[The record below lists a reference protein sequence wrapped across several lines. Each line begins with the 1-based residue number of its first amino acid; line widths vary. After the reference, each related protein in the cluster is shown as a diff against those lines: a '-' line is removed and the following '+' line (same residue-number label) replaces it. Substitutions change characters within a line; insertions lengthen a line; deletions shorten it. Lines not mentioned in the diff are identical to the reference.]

1 MVTRSHNTDNKLGK
15 ATTTA
20 SMSTLR
26 ADLLSTASHFREKGQ
41 YSQAQS
47 IYKQILTSNPVD
59 VDALFGF
66 GLLAKKLKQTDVAIT
81 IFEKIIYLDN
91 TNYLAFLQRGLM
103 HSQNNNYDKAI
114 SDFDSAIAI
123 EPNFFEALSS
133 RGIALSKQSK
143 FDAAL
148 VDFCVAVK
156 LRSDSADAYY
166 NRALAYTNLKK
177 FELAVADYTKAITH
191 NPNHFQALNNRGMAL
206 RELRRF
212 DEAIEDFGNCVD
224 LKPDFADGYW
234 NKALTHLMI
243 GDYKIGWKLYEYRWS
258 SKNFTSKK
266 RDFDKPLW
274 VGTQS
279 LSGKT
284 ILLHS
289 EQGLGDSLQFCRYI
303 KNFTK
308 LKCRVL
314 LEIESPLLGI
324 MENLLPVAQIFK
336 KDSSLPT
343 FDFHCPLM
351 SLPLAFNTTV
361 ETIPFSSSYLAADRD
376 RIRWW
381 QEHLGKKTP
390 PRIGLVWR
398 GNPEH
403 PKDQRRSIELASIVN
418 KLTPDFDWYSL
429 QLEISDE
436 EKYLIEQNTHLTHF
450 GPLIGDFAET
460 AALCKVLDAVVC
472 VDTSIAHLCGAIGL
486 PVHLL
491 LGFNADFRWHAEG
504 ERTPWYMTTRIYRQE
519 TDGCW
524 QRPLQLAIDGIRT
537 SHESCLNQQQTT

>member
-1 MVTRSHNTDNKLGK
+1 MVMRSPNKEDKLGK

-26 ADLLSTASHFREKGQ
+26 ADLLSTAAHYREKGR
-41 YSQAQS
+41 YSKAQS
-47 IYKQILTSNPVD
+47 IYKQILTSNPID

-66 GLLAKKLKQTDVAIT
+66 GLLAKKLKQKDVAT
-81 IFEKIIYLDN
+81 AIFEKIIYLDN
-91 TNYLAFLQRGLM
+91 TNYLAFLQRGLI
-103 HSQNNNYDKAI
+103 HSQNKEYELAINN
-114 SDFDSAIAI
+114 FDAALAI

-133 RGIALSKQSK
+133 RGIAFSKQLN
-143 FDAAL
+143 FNAAHF
-148 VDFCVAVK
+148 DFCAAVK
-156 LRSDSADAYY
+156 LRPDSADAYY
-166 NRALAYTNLKK
+166 NRALARMNLKK
-177 FELAVADYTKAITH
+177 FDLAIADYTKAITH

-243 GDYKIGWKLYEYRWS
+243 GDYKIGWKLYEHRWS
-258 SKNFTSKK
+258 STNFTSKK

-274 VGTQS
+274 IGTQS

-303 KNFTK
+303 KNFKK
-308 LKCRVL
+308 LNCRVL

-324 MENLLPVAQIFK
+324 MENLLPTAQIFK

-381 QEHLGKKTP
+381 QEHLGKKK
-390 PRIGLVWR
+390 I
-398 GNPEH
+398 PE
-403 PKDQRRSIELASIVN
+403 
-418 KLTPDFDWYSL
+418 
-429 QLEISDE
+429 
-436 EKYLIEQNTHLTHF
+436 
-450 GPLIGDFAET
+450 
-460 AALCKVLDAVVC
+460 
-472 VDTSIAHLCGAIGL
+472 
-486 PVHLL
+486 
-491 LGFNADFRWHAEG
+491 LG
-504 ERTPWYMTTRIYRQE
+504 
-519 TDGCW
+519 
-524 QRPLQLAIDGIRT
+524 
-537 SHESCLNQQQTT
+537 

>member
-1 MVTRSHNTDNKLGK
+1 MVMRSPNKEDKLGK

-20 SMSTLR
+20 PISTLR
-26 ADLLSTASHFREKGQ
+26 ADLLSTASNFREKGQ

-59 VDALFGF
+59 VDALFGL
-66 GLLAKKLKQTDVAIT
+66 GLLAKKLKQTDVAT
-81 IFEKIIYLDN
+81 AIFEKIIYLDN
-91 TNYLAFLQRGLM
+91 TNYLAFLQRGLI
-103 HSQNNNYDKAI
+103 HSQNNDYDQAI
-114 SDFDSAIAI
+114 SDFDSALAI

-133 RGIALSKQSK
+133 RGIAFSKQLK

-148 VDFCVAVK
+148 GDFCAAVK

-166 NRALAYTNLKK
+166 NRALAYINLKK
-177 FELAVADYTKAITH
+177 FDFAIADYTKAITH

-212 DEAIEDFGNCVD
+212 DEAIEDFGDCVD
-224 LKPDFADGYW
+224 LKPDFADGYL

-243 GDYKIGWKLYEYRWS
+243 GDYKIGWKLYEHRWS
-258 SKNFTSKK
+258 SANFTSKK

-303 KNFTK
+303 KNFKK

-314 LEIESPLLGI
+314 LEVESPLLGI
-324 MENLLPVAQIFK
+324 MENLLPAAQIFK
-336 KDSSLPT
+336 KDSSLPS

-381 QEHLGKKTP
+381 QEHLGKKKN

-436 EKYLIEQNTHLTHF
+436 EKYLIDQNTHLTHF
-450 GPLIGDFAET
+450 GRLLGDFAET

-504 ERTPWYMTTRIYRQE
+504 ETTPWYMTTRIYRQE
-519 TDGCW
+519 TDRCW
-524 QRPLQLAIDGIRT
+524 QRPLQLAIDKIRT
-537 SHESCLNQQQTT
+537 SHE